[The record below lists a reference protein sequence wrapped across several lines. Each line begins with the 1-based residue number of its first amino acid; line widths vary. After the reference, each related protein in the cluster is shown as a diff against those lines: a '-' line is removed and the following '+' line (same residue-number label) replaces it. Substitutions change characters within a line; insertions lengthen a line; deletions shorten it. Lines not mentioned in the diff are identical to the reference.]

1 MSAFSNKSF
10 TTAVRESNDPMQGVN
25 RTMTS
30 NGHPSLT
37 AKGQGQPV
45 LAMFEKLVRG
55 LEKDRIDEFLNE
67 IFRQAELEA
76 APDKIVQLML
86 TMFQTRDCRGGKGE
100 KDLFYSLITRVYP
113 SYPQTVISLAE
124 CIPFYG
130 YWKDVLL
137 LIEEIKLH
145 PVQGVNYSPLVST
158 LWKLYATKLLEDDV
172 KLRSGSKDISF
183 AAKWAPRKGNHFDES
198 INAVS
203 EMCKIMYPEIVGEC
217 LLGKDKKTISK
228 GWGKAHSRF
237 RKLVSRITSEL
248 EVPETYMCAQKWS
261 EINFAR
267 VTSLCLSRNMNS
279 FLNEDKNGE
288 TRSNSEDRIKCAD
301 NLIQKLAKLNGAQLF
316 PHELVEKV
324 MNGRIS
330 KNKEKV
336 IDAQW
341 TSIRNSVITMA
352 EEIAAEQQ
360 GVTADEVVMTL
371 ASLIPMC
378 DVSGSMSGIPMIV
391 AIALSILLS
400 EICHENFRDLVLS
413 FSSDPVWEDLK
424 GCTGLC
430 EKVRKLQRSNWGM
443 STDFYKGFTQIAKI
457 VEDNG
462 ISVEETPDMVVFSD
476 MQFDT
481 SLGGS
486 SYGYG
491 GGAKPESWSI
501 MHERIVKMF
510 HDLGMRMD
518 GVSRLPPKIVYWNL
532 RSDTVD
538 YPAAADQAG
547 VATMSGYSPSLM
559 KFFISGQL
567 QDETVEVVDE
577 DTGEVKLVKKQI
589 TPLDSF
595 MKVLSDSRLDMVRAK
610 LAISDEGLL
619 SKFNLDEE

>member
-1 MSAFSNKSF
+1 
-10 TTAVRESNDPMQGVN
+10 
-25 RTMTS
+25 
-30 NGHPSLT
+30 
-37 AKGQGQPV
+37 
-45 LAMFEKLVRG
+45 
-55 LEKDRIDEFLNE
+55 
-67 IFRQAELEA
+67 
-76 APDKIVQLML
+76 
-86 TMFQTRDCRGGKGE
+86 
-100 KDLFYSLITRVYP
+100 
-113 SYPQTVISLAE
+113 
-124 CIPFYG
+124 
-130 YWKDVLL
+130 
-137 LIEEIKLH
+137 
-145 PVQGVNYSPLVST
+145 
-158 LWKLYATKLLEDDV
+158 
-172 KLRSGSKDISF
+172 
-183 AAKWAPRKGNHFDES
+183 
-198 INAVS
+198 
-203 EMCKIMYPEIVGEC
+203 
-217 LLGKDKKTISK
+217 
-228 GWGKAHSRF
+228 
-237 RKLVSRITSEL
+237 
-248 EVPETYMCAQKWS
+248 
-261 EINFAR
+261 
-267 VTSLCLSRNMNS
+267 
-279 FLNEDKNGE
+279 
-288 TRSNSEDRIKCAD
+288 
-301 NLIQKLAKLNGAQLF
+301 
-316 PHELVEKV
+316 
-324 MNGRIS
+324 
-330 KNKEKV
+330 
-336 IDAQW
+336 
-341 TSIRNSVITMA
+341 MA

-430 EKVRKLQRSNWGM
+430 DKVRKLQCSNWGM
-443 STDFYKGFTQIAKI
+443 STDFYKAFTRIAKI

-462 ISVEETPDMVVFSD
+462 ISVEDTPDMVVFSD
-476 MQFDT
+476 MQFDA

-491 GGAKPESWSI
+491 GGAKPKSWNT
-501 MHERIVKMF
+501 MHKRIVKMF
-510 HDLGMRMD
+510 NDLGMRMD
-518 GVSRLPPKIVYWNL
+518 GAPRTPPKIVYWNL

-538 YPAAADQAG
+538 YPAAADQEG